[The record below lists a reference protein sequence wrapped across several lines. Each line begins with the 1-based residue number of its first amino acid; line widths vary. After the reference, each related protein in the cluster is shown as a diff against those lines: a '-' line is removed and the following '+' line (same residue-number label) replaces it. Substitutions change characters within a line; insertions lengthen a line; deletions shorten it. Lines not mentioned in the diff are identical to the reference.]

1 MANILL
7 LDESDV
13 AGRAMRGILAR
24 GNHNCFIATE
34 STQAWTMLREG
45 VVFDLMFM
53 ELMLADSSGA
63 AFLQR
68 VREDAFWKVLPVVVY
83 TADKSPVQIKRALSL
98 NIQNYLIKPYN
109 EEFIFTEVDKAVRN
123 PWRNLLFEEVKSFCA
138 MLGLTPEKLVE
149 MRRAVMTSFDEAAQ
163 NFPAWAES
171 RQNQE
176 VFAKIDALADDAESA
191 GIWAGVDYLRYL
203 HAQAEV
209 ANWGAFKTCAEYL
222 EFASRLIFCQL
233 NPSYSPDCMRTEA
246 QQNEAKE
253 AADRARWEHIDVE
266 QSGPVVD
273 FESLK
278 KQVDGMAGAPVIDSA
293 AAAFEMVADG
303 RAATMSQVM
312 DLVAADPGLTTQ
324 ILMAANRLEQDELSE
339 AEDAR
344 TGCGRLGE
352 IRLKALAKTLPTAF
366 ERHMELAPLTW
377 SSFWM
382 FQTAVGRMAQF
393 ICSYL
398 EFNYLDTHAYTAG
411 LLHDIGKLL
420 LLKLHPFGLQAIVRY
435 SREKKVALADA
446 ERKYLGC
453 TTRELATYFAESQ
466 RLPRVYANVIRWV
479 ETPALAI
486 ENTDLIAIISVARH
500 VCEQNHVGCWGDLPL
515 PRHSEIAETAGWS
528 ILQQRLFPSFDL
540 KKFELQAHAF
550 CLNLRSELSGQR
562 GDRRPSLAQ
571 RAAELV

>member
-1 MANILL
+1 
-7 LDESDV
+7 
-13 AGRAMRGILAR
+13 
-24 GNHNCFIATE
+24 
-34 STQAWTMLREG
+34 MLREG

-53 ELMLADSSGA
+53 ELTLADSSGA

-68 VREDAFWKVLPVVVY
+68 VREDTFWKVLPIVVY
-83 TADKSPVQIKRALSL
+83 TADKNPVQIKRALSL

-109 EEFIFTEVDKAVRN
+109 EEFIFTEIDKAVRN

-138 MLGLTPEKLVE
+138 MLGLKPENLVQ
-149 MRRAVMTSFDEAAQ
+149 MRRAVMTGFDQAAQ
-163 NFPAWAES
+163 NFPGWAEK

-176 VFAKIDALADDAESA
+176 VFAQINALADDAESA

-209 ANWGAFKTCAEYL
+209 ANWAAFKTCGEYL

-246 QQNEAKE
+246 QKNEAKE

-266 QSGPVVD
+266 KSGPVVD
-273 FESLK
+273 FETLK
-278 KQVDGMAGAPVIDSA
+278 KQVDGLVGGAVIDSA

-312 DLVAADPGLTTQ
+312 DLVASDPGLTTQ
-324 ILMAANRLEQDELSE
+324 ILMAANRLERDSLSE
-339 AEDAR
+339 VEDAR
-344 TGCGRLGE
+344 TGCSRLGE
-352 IRLKALAKTLPTAF
+352 NRLKLLAKTLPTAF
-366 ERHMELAPLTW
+366 ERHIELAPLTW
-377 SSFWM
+377 PSFWM

-393 ICSYL
+393 LGSYL
-398 EFNYLDTHAYTAG
+398 EFNYLDTNAYTAG

-435 SREKKVALADA
+435 SREKKIPLADA

-453 TTRELATYFAESQ
+453 TTRDLAVHFAVSQ
-466 RLPRVYANVIRWV
+466 GLPRVYANVIRWV
-479 ETPALAI
+479 DTPALAT
-486 ENTDLIAIISVARH
+486 ENMDLIAIVSVARH
-500 VCEQNHVGCWGDLPL
+500 VCEQSHVGCSGDLPV
-515 PRHSEIAETAGWS
+515 PRSFGISETAAWS

-550 CLNLRSELSGQR
+550 CLNVRNELSGQR
-562 GDRRPSLAQ
+562 GDRRPSHAQ